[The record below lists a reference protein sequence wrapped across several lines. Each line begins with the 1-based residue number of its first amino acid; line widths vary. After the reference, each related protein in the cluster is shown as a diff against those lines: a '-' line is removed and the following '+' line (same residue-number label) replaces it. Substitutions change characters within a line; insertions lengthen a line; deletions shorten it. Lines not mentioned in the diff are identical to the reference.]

1 MSGMDT
7 QGEETYL
14 QTVPRQ
20 EERYCGIDEAGRG
33 PLAGPVTAAAV
44 VLEDTRDWSFLTD
57 SKRLKPATRT
67 EYAFRIIEHAADWGI
82 GWVWPEEIDRIN
94 IHYASL
100 LAMERAFAALRRPCS
115 RAVVDG
121 RFIPSLPA
129 AAEAVVHGDA
139 LVPAVSAGSILAKVV
154 RDRWMERYS
163 WIEPSWGFDS
173 HKGYPTQKH
182 REMCR
187 RFGLSPIHR
196 RSFRIFASS

>member
-1 MSGMDT
+1 MDT
-7 QGEETYL
+7 QGEETSL
-14 QTVPRQ
+14 QNVARQ
-20 EERYCGIDEAGRG
+20 RERYCGIDEAGRG

-44 VLEDTRDWSFLTD
+44 VLEDSLDWSFLAD
-57 SKRLKPATRT
+57 SKRLKPSTRSD
-67 EYAFRIIEHAADWGI
+67 YAFHIMEHTADWGI

-94 IHYASL
+94 IHNASL
-100 LAMERAFAALRRPCS
+100 LAMERAFTALQQPCS

-121 RFIPSLPA
+121 RFTPSLPV

-139 LVPAVSAGSILAKVV
+139 LVPAISAASILAKVL

-173 HKGYPTQKH
+173 HKGYPTRQH

-187 RFGLSPIHR
+187 QFGLSPIHR
-196 RSFRIFASS
+196 RSFTIFASS